1 MILLSLGGDDMKNKI
16 FVSGYARLPHGIT
29 ASELYT
35 VMCVGL
41 LINTKTHIIE
51 KAECSLVT
59 ELAKNFFEE
68 IVTGKNINDI
78 DIIIEELNESYYGS
92 AKKSLISCLKLCNEK
107 YKMIKVF

>member
-1 MILLSLGGDDMKNKI
+1 MKNKV
-16 FVSGYARLPHGIT
+16 FVTGYSRLPHGIT

-41 LINTKTHIIE
+41 LIDTNTNIIE

-59 ELAKNFFEE
+59 ALARYVFEE
-68 IVTGKNINDI
+68 IVVGKNINDMELII
-78 DIIIEELNESYYGS
+78 DSMEKIYHGS

-107 YKMIKVF
+107 YRMSKKED